1 MKKSIVIG
9 LVIFCIVI
17 TGLLHICFAGPI
29 SMLSYSDASLQN
41 VLWNYRLPRLCCAI
55 LCGMALPLSGLV
67 LQVLF
72 RNPIAGP
79 YVLGI
84 SSGASFMVALVTMG
98 TALFWQQHSASSLV
112 LPAAVIG
119 STSVMLIMVLLSKHI
134 PHNTILILCGVLI
147 SQFLGAAEGVL
158 GVFSRAQDLQNFWF
172 WNMGFI
178 PALPYTY
185 IVLFACAV
193 LICLICLIA
202 LHRKIQTLIL
212 GFTYAQTMGINPLR
226 IRLYLII
233 AASVLSGFAT
243 AFCGPIAFIGM
254 SVPILSRIWFKTAN
268 IKYQLLGCAGIGIV
282 VLLLTDLLAQHV
294 LEPQTLPLNSISS
307 CLGVPVVFW
316 ALLKQKSFSA

>member
-1 MKKSIVIG
+1 MKKTILIGVVI
-9 LVIFCIVI
+9 LCIVI
-17 TGLLHICFAGPI
+17 TGILHLCYAGPI
-29 SMLSYSDASLQN
+29 SIWSYSETSLHN
-41 VLWNYRLPRLCCAI
+41 IFWNYRFPRLCCAL

-98 TALFWQQHSASSLV
+98 AALFWQQYTASLLV
-112 LPAAVIG
+112 LPAAIIG
-119 STSVMLIMVLLSKHI
+119 SISVMLIMVLLSNQI
-134 PHNTILILCGVLI
+134 PQNTVLILCGVLI

-178 PALPYTY
+178 PALPYSY
-185 IVLFACAV
+185 VLLFACAV

-202 LHRKIQTLIL
+202 WHRKIQILIL
-212 GFTYAQTMGINPLR
+212 GFTYAQTMGVNPLR
-226 IRLYLII
+226 LRLFLII

-254 SVPILSRIWFKTAN
+254 SVPILSRIWFKTAS
-268 IKYQLLGCAGIGIV
+268 IKYQLLGCAAIGSV
-282 VLLLTDLLAQHV
+282 VLLLTDLLAQRIF
-294 LEPQTLPLNSISS
+294 EPQILPLNSISS
-307 CLGVPVVFW
+307 CFGVPVVFW
-316 ALLKQKSFSA
+316 SLLKQKSFSA